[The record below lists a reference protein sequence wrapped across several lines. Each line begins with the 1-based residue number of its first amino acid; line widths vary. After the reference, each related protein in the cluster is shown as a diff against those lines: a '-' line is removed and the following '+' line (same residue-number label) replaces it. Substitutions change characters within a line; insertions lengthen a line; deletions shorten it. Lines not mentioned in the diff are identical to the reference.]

1 MDIGVFSRTYEV
13 TDLRETFE
21 RMRRDGLRH
30 TQFNFANAGI
40 ETLPEKISD
49 GKLCEIRELAAEYEI
64 TIDALTGTFNM
75 IAVDQEERERGCNQ
89 FEIQCSAA
97 AALEIP
103 VVTLCTGSRNP
114 KSKWEWDD
122 RNLLADAWDD
132 LLKSTEKILRFAEKN
147 NIIFGVETEAS
158 NVICTAKRAREYLD
172 VFQTPHL
179 KIIMDGANLFHGG
192 ENDCDKV
199 LTDAFDLLER
209 DIVIA
214 HAKDIRFGKKTD
226 FLAAG
231 QGDLNFELYIKRL
244 LESGYQG
251 ALIMHGLS
259 EQQISGSRDFLK
271 SIVDNARR
279 EHGDD

>member
-1 MDIGVFSRTYEV
+1 MEIGVFSRTYET

-40 ETLPEKISD
+40 ETLPEKISEK
-49 GKLCEIRELAAEYEI
+49 KLCEIRELAAEYGI
-64 TIDALTGTFNM
+64 AMDALTGTFNM
-75 IAVDQEERERGCNQ
+75 IAADWEERERGCSQ

-132 LLKSTEKILRFAEKN
+132 LCRSTEKILKFAEKN
-147 NIIFGVETEAS
+147 NIILGVETEAS

-172 VFQTPHL
+172 AFQTPHL
-179 KIIMDGANLFHGG
+179 KIVMDGANLFHGG
-192 ENDCDKV
+192 ENDCEKV
-199 LTDAFDLLER
+199 LTDALDLLGR

-214 HAKDIRFGKKTD
+214 HAKDIRFGEKTD

-231 QGDLNFELYIKRL
+231 KGDLNFELYIKRL
-244 LESGYQG
+244 LESGYRG

-271 SIVDNARR
+271 NIIDNVRR
-279 EHGDD
+279 GYEND